1 MPGLSVVAEIG
12 DNSVKRKVRPV
23 PTTEIRWHARGGQGA
38 KTAAVLLAEA
48 AAAAGKYVQG
58 FPEYGPERMGAPM
71 LAFNRIGDEPIY
83 VYSGVKN
90 PRVVIVLDPTL
101 VGKSDVT
108 AGLPDDGVILIN
120 TAREPAE
127 MRARLK
133 LPPGKGKVFTVDAS
147 RISLDTLGRDIPN
160 TPMMGALMRAA
171 GLIAYEQFLQVT
183 EEQLHHKFRNRP
195 ELVDAN
201 VKAIRRGYEEVRGE

>member
-1 MPGLSVVAEIG
+1 M
-12 DNSVKRKVRPV
+12 

-83 VYSGVKN
+83 VYSSVKS

-101 VGKSDVT
+101 VGKSDVS
-108 AGLPDDGVILIN
+108 AGLPPDGVILIN
-120 TAREPAE
+120 TARDAGQ

-133 LPPGKGKVFTVDAS
+133 LPPGRGKVYTLDAS

-160 TPMMGALMRAA
+160 TPMMGALMRVAE
-171 GLIAYEQFLQVT
+171 LIPFDRFLEVT
-183 EEQLHHKFRNRP
+183 QEQLQHKFRDRP
-195 ELVDAN
+195 DVVEAN